1 MEGRQDDTALS
12 PSHDA
17 LAHDVVDAVPSNESL
32 FDRRYRGTTMGAVVL
47 VALYAFEALAVA
59 TAMPTVAQALDGL
72 PLYALAFG
80 GTLASSVAGNQQSQA
95 EPHDAVPQRRRRP
108 AQVGPAAARDHAD
121 HR

>member
-17 LAHDVVDAVPSNESL
+17 LALDVVDAVPSNGSL

-59 TAMPTVAQALDGL
+59 TAMPTVALALDGV

-80 GTLASSVAGNQQSQA
+80 GTLASSVVGMVACGRWA
-95 EPHDAVPQRRRRP
+95 DLR
-108 AQVGPAAARDHAD
+108 GPAPPLRHGIVWFCLGLLVAG